1 MEWYRSLQ
9 AFSKKLALNDF
20 FPHRDLLSMS
30 QETEPLDNS
39 WQVLFQACLSSTHQS
54 ILLASGVP
62 IYDHS
67 VSVTVMDSSWHQS
80 DQAFDKLRQKAF
92 ELGFT
97 AVGVTDPDV
106 SQHVPFLEAWLDAGF
121 QGTMDWFARNL
132 ELRKDPTQLVAG
144 TQRIIS
150 VRLDYLPKNTECIQ
164 ILNDPNKAYISRYA
178 LGRDYHKLMRKR
190 LKHLG
195 DWFSEQI
202 APHGFRVF
210 SDSAPILEKHLAEK
224 AGLGW
229 IGKHTLLLSRSA
241 GSWFFLGE
249 LLTDYPFPISAK
261 SEQSRCG
268 SCSACID
275 ICPTDAFKAPYKL
288 DSTKCISYLT
298 IEHRGPIPEEFRK
311 PMGNRVFGCDDCQ
324 LVCPWNRYASV
335 GDPEF
340 RPRNELDKRQLIDL
354 FQWSEKEFLEKTEG
368 SPLRRAG
375 YVKFLENL
383 AIGLGNSEDRSSQT
397 LALLNE
403 KVGAHG
409 PVLDEHI
416 LWAIKTLNNRA
427 SESVSYN
434 V

>member
-1 MEWYRSLQ
+1 
-9 AFSKKLALNDF
+9 
-20 FPHRDLLSMS
+20 
-30 QETEPLDNS
+30 
-39 WQVLFQACLSSTHQS
+39 
-54 ILLASGVP
+54 
-62 IYDHS
+62 
-67 VSVTVMDSSWHQS
+67 MDVSWHQS
-80 DQAFDKLRQKAF
+80 DQAFDKLKQKAL

-97 AVGVTDPDV
+97 AIGVTDPDV
-106 SQHVPFLEAWLDAGF
+106 SEHVPFLEAWIDAGF
-121 QGTMDWFARNL
+121 QGTMDWFERNL

-144 TQRIIS
+144 TKRIIS
-150 VRLDYLPKNTECIQ
+150 VRLDYLPENTDCIK
-164 ILNDPNKAYISRYA
+164 ILNDPDKAYVSRYA

-190 LKHLG
+190 LKQLG

-249 LLTDYPFPISAK
+249 LLTDYPLPISAQA
-261 SEQSRCG
+261 EDSRCG

-275 ICPTDAFKAPYKL
+275 ICPTDAFKAPYEL
-288 DSTKCISYLT
+288 DATKCISYLT

-324 LVCPWNRYASV
+324 LVCPWNRYASA

-340 RPRNELDKRQLIDL
+340 RPRNELDKKQLIDL

-375 YVKFLENL
+375 YAKFLENL
-383 AIGLGNSEDRSSQT
+383 AIGLGNSEEKISQT
-397 LALLNE
+397 LGLLTE
-403 KVGAHG
+403 KIGAHG
-409 PVLDEHI
+409 PILDEHI
-416 LWAIKTLNNRA
+416 QWAIKTLNDRA
-427 SESVSYN
+427 SENVSYN